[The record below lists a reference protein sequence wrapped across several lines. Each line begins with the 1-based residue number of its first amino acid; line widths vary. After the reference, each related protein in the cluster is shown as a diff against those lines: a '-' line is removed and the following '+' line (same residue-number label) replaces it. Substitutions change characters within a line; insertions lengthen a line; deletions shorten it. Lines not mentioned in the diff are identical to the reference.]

1 MRRWRW
7 IWVGLILLLFGL
19 ADAVE
24 YFSLLPLG
32 FGIVGQFLTTFL
44 AVGMA
49 GVLTGRIFG
58 AIEAQQQEIAAL
70 LERERFRSG
79 QLALAM
85 RETHHRIKN
94 NLQMISVFLSLE
106 LTGLPEGPSRRA
118 LQQSIDRV
126 SAIGLVHDV
135 LSHEQD
141 LRLIDVS
148 DLLERLMKLLVTAGG
163 AEQLSIDVS
172 ADPLLLPSRTVTG
185 LALVANELA
194 TNALEHGLGLV
205 WGSPEGRG
213 TADAGGGAP
222 SPDAGAAGGEQ
233 RSSAGASGHAGSG
246 GRLALS
252 LRQVGEEVVMQVDDD
267 GAGLPPNFDLDRDS
281 GVGLGICRTLAS
293 KHLGGTLTLR
303 PLNGG
308 GTRAELRFPRPA
320 AAAECCEAAQGAVGT
335 RK

>member
-1 MRRWRW
+1 MGRWRW
-7 IWVGLILLLFGL
+7 VWVGLVFMLFGL

-24 YFSLLPLG
+24 HFVLLPLG
-32 FGIVGQFLTTFL
+32 FGIVGEFLTTFL

-49 GVLTGRIFG
+49 GVLSGRIFG
-58 AIEAQQQEIAAL
+58 AIEAQQREIASL

-148 DLLERLMKLLVTAGG
+148 DLLQRLMKLLVTAGG
-163 AEQLSIDVS
+163 AEQLAIDVS
-172 ADPLLLPSRTVTG
+172 AEPLLLPSRTVTG

-194 TNALEHGLGLV
+194 TNALEHGLGLA
-205 WGSPEGRG
+205 WGSREARVNGDQ
-213 TADAGGGAP
+213 TGGAP
-222 SPDAGAAGGEQ
+222 LPASRSAGREQPSSASTLERAGAG
-233 RSSAGASGHAGSG
+233 R
-246 GRLALS
+246 RLALS

-267 GAGLPPNFDLDRDS
+267 GAGLPPGFDLDRDS
-281 GVGLGICRTLAS
+281 GVGLGICRTLAT
-293 KHLGGTLTLR
+293 KHLGGALTLR
-303 PLNGG
+303 PLPGG
-308 GTRAELRFPRPA
+308 GTRAELRFPLPR
-320 AAAECCEAAQGAVGT
+320 AEADDAAVGL